1 MENTAKDPNK
11 NNEIIITARKGKE
24 KRNGGSLFSRNTHI
38 HHKHIG
44 KKGGHST

>member
-11 NNEIIITARKGKE
+11 NNEIIITARKKKE
-24 KRNGGSLFSRNTHI
+24 KKRGFTVLKKHTHI
-38 HHKHIG
+38 HHKHIE